1 MKVLVVCWRQNIEKA
16 LKFQQISKNTIM
28 VNLSTLLNL
37 FVIGSESECACVSVC
52 MRSLGISTYK
62 FMSPSHRDN
71 FTFPSCYA
79 CLCISFSC
87 LIALT
92 RNSHSMFL
100 EVAKIDILLLF
111 VILQKNIFR
120 LYWVWCHLR
129 VFHGLYC
136 IKISLFS
143 HSFEYFCHERMLKI
157 LFLL

>member
-1 MKVLVVCWRQNIEKA
+1 MCFFFYGELY
-16 LKFQQISKNTIM
+16 
-28 VNLSTLLNL
+28 LSTLLNL
-37 FVIGSESECACVSVC
+37 FVIGAESECACVSVC

-120 LYWVWCHLR
+120 LYWVWCHLW

-136 IKISLFS
+136 IKICFPTLLSTFVMKGCWK
-143 HSFEYFCHERMLKI
+143 FFFCYNYNDHVFI
-157 LFLL
+157 FPFVF